1 MSAISSMLATRQDA
15 EPEAPAIDPN
25 DPWGGNPLEV
35 DVNTTFAGLE
45 YHAVYI
51 AFCSCLVWL
60 IIPGIGLLYGGLSR
74 RKSALALLFQSFMV
88 SATVTI
94 QWMFWGYSLAYS
106 KTAGPFIGDLSNFL
120 LRGVMSGPSIGSS
133 NLPDILF
140 CFYQLLFC
148 ACTVQILVG
157 GAFERGRIVP
167 SIVFGFLWATIVYCP
182 IACWTWNPNGWLFN
196 LPSLDFAGGGPV
208 HIASGCS
215 ALAYALVL
223 GKRKNKGET
232 KKKAHNVTL
241 VFLGTVLIY
250 VGWFGFNGGSTL
262 GVSVRSMLVL
272 FNTNAAASAGIIG
285 WVFVDYIKHKR
296 RFSVVGACEGAIA
309 GLVGITPAAG
319 YVQPW
324 ISVVIGFITAACCAL
339 MENVDSWLGIDEG
352 MDVFKLHGIGGM
364 VGSILTGIFATS
376 KISMLDGATEVHGG
390 IDGSGM
396 QVGKQFADITAVAAY
411 SFTVSCLLL
420 LVMKYIP
427 GLHLRVT
434 DEVEERGLDNDQFF
448 DEEIGDSEIFAEL
461 EKRQLPHRTLVGHG
475 ETSSVEQVAP
485 QTVKQD

>member
-1 MSAISSMLATRQDA
+1 M
-15 EPEAPAIDPN
+15 
-25 DPWGGNPLEV
+25 
-35 DVNTTFAGLE
+35 
-45 YHAVYI
+45 
-51 AFCSCLVWL
+51 
-60 IIPGIGLLYGGLSR
+60 
-74 RKSALALLFQSFMV
+74 
-88 SATVTI
+88 
-94 QWMFWGYSLAYS
+94 
-106 KTAGPFIGDLSNFL
+106 
-120 LRGVMSGPSIGSS
+120 
-133 NLPDILF
+133 
-140 CFYQLLFC
+140 
-148 ACTVQILVG
+148 
-157 GAFERGRIVP
+157 
-167 SIVFGFLWATIVYCP
+167 
-182 IACWTWNPNGWLFN
+182 
-196 LPSLDFAGGGPV
+196 

-223 GKRKNKGET
+223 GKRKNKGES

-262 GVSVRSMLVL
+262 GMSVRSMLVL

-376 KISMLDGATEVHGG
+376 KS
-390 IDGSGM
+390 
-396 QVGKQFADITAVAAY
+396 KPPPF
-411 SFTVSCLLL
+411 
-420 LVMKYIP
+420 P
-427 GLHLRVT
+427 
-434 DEVEERGLDNDQFF
+434 
-448 DEEIGDSEIFAEL
+448 
-461 EKRQLPHRTLVGHG
+461 P
-475 ETSSVEQVAP
+475 
-485 QTVKQD
+485 